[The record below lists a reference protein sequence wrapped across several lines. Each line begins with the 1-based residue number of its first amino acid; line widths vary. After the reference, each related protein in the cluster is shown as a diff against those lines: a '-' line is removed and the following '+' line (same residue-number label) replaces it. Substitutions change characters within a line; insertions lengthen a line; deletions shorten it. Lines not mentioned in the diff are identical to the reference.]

1 LLEWL
6 ELTVPAAPADIE
18 AVADVLR
25 RYSAGGVSIEE
36 PLRPQ
41 GDGVAI
47 DPSRSTLV
55 RAYLRRDER
64 LPSRRRAFRR
74 DLSRLA
80 LSSAL
85 PRLRGR
91 WVREEDW
98 AEAWKRHFH
107 IERIG
112 KRIVVSPRWREYHPR
127 PDEIVIRLDPGMA
140 FGTGQH
146 PTTRMCLLALERHL
160 VAGCRLL
167 DLGTGSGVLAI
178 AAVRLGAGEVVA
190 LDSDELAV
198 AVARDNLAANAVDGR
213 VTVALG
219 SLGGAWPL
227 SDPYRGAF
235 DRLVANISSAA
246 VVELAPELV
255 SSLKK
260 GGIGIAGGIIEERRR
275 DCRDALQDAGAA
287 LVDVMA
293 DGDWRTL
300 IFEA

>member
-1 LLEWL
+1 LEWL
-6 ELTVPAAPADIE
+6 EVTVPAAPDDVE

-36 PLRPQ
+36 PLLSQ
-41 GDGVAI
+41 GDSVSI
-47 DPSRSTLV
+47 DAGRPALV

-64 LPSRRRAFRR
+64 FPSRRRALRR

-80 LSSAL
+80 LDDAL

-107 IERIG
+107 IERVG
-112 KRIVVSPRWREYHPR
+112 RRLVVSPRWREYRSR

-146 PTTRMCLLALERHL
+146 PTTRMCLLALERHVL
-160 VAGCRLL
+160 AGCRLL
-167 DLGTGSGVLAI
+167 DLGTGILAI
-178 AAVRLGAGEVVA
+178 AAAGLGAGEVIA

-213 VTVALG
+213 VMVALG
-219 SLGGAWPL
+219 SLGSAWPL
-227 SDPYRGAF
+227 SDPYHGAF

-246 VVELAPELV
+246 IIELAPELV

-260 GGIGIAGGIIEERRR
+260 GGIGIAGGISDQRCDE
-275 DCRDALQDAGAA
+275 CRQALQEAGADI
-287 LVDVMA
+287 LQIMSE
-293 DGDWRTL
+293 GDWRTL

>member
-1 LLEWL
+1 LEWL
-6 ELTVPAAPADIE
+6 ELTVPAAPADVE
-18 AVADVLR
+18 AVAEVLR
-25 RYSAGGVSIEE
+25 RYSPGGVSIEE
-36 PLRPQ
+36 PLLPQ
-41 GDGVAI
+41 GETVSI
-47 DPSRSTLV
+47 DTSRPALV

-64 LPSRRRAFRR
+64 LPSRRRSLRR

-80 LSSAL
+80 LDVAL

-112 KRIVVSPRWREYHPR
+112 KRIVVSPRWREYRPR

-160 VAGCRLL
+160 LASCRLL
-167 DLGTGSGVLAI
+167 DLGTGSGILAI

-198 AVARDNLAANAVDGR
+198 AVARDNLTANAVDGR

-227 SDPYRGAF
+227 FDPYHRAF

-246 VVELAPELV
+246 VIELAPELV

-260 GGIGIAGGIIEERRR
+260 GGLGIAGGISDQRCDE
-275 DCRDALQDAGAA
+275 CRQALAEVGANI
-287 LVDVMA
+287 VEVMA

>member
-1 LLEWL
+1 LEWL
-6 ELTVPAAPADIE
+6 EVTVPAAPNDIE

-36 PLRPQ
+36 PLLSQ
-41 GDGVAI
+41 GDSVSI
-47 DPSRSTLV
+47 DASRPALV

-64 LPSRRRAFRR
+64 LPSRRRALRR

-80 LSSAL
+80 LDVAL

-112 KRIVVSPRWREYHPR
+112 RRLVVSPRWREYHPR
-127 PDEIVIRLDPGMA
+127 PGEIVIRLDPGMA

-146 PTTRMCLLALERHL
+146 PTTRMCLLALERHVL
-160 VAGCRLL
+160 AGCRLL
-167 DLGTGSGVLAI
+167 DLGAGTGILAI
-178 AAVRLGAGEVVA
+178 AAAGLGAGEVIA
-190 LDSDELAV
+190 LDTDELAV
-198 AVARDNLAANAVDGR
+198 DVTRDNLAANAVDGR

-219 SLGGAWPL
+219 SLGSAWPL

-246 VVELAPELV
+246 VIELAPALV

-260 GGIGIAGGIIEERRR
+260 GGIGIAGGISDRR
-275 DCRDALQDAGAA
+275 CGECWQALQEAGANI
-287 LVDVMA
+287 LQVMSE
-293 DGDWRTL
+293 GDWRTL

>member
-1 LLEWL
+1 LDWL
-6 ELTVPAAPADIE
+6 EVTVPAAPDDVE

-25 RYSAGGVSIEE
+25 RYSPGGVSIEE
-36 PLRPQ
+36 PLRSQ
-41 GDGVAI
+41 GDSVAI
-47 DPSRSTLV
+47 DPGQPALV
-55 RAYLRRDER
+55 KAYLRRDEC
-64 LPSRRRAFRR
+64 LPSRRRALRR

-80 LSSAL
+80 LDVAL

-98 AEAWKRHFH
+98 AESWKRHFQ
-107 IERIG
+107 IERVGRRLI
-112 KRIVVSPRWREYHPR
+112 VSPRWREYHPR

-160 VAGCRLL
+160 LAGCRLL
-167 DLGTGSGVLAI
+167 DLGTGTGILAI
-178 AAVRLGAGEVVA
+178 AAARLGAGEVIA
-190 LDSDELAV
+190 LDTDDLAV

-213 VTVALG
+213 VTVVLG

-246 VVELAPELV
+246 IVELAPELV

-260 GGIGIAGGIIEERRR
+260 GGIGIAGGISDRRCGE
-275 DCRDALQDAGAA
+275 CRQALQEAGAVI
-287 LVDVMA
+287 LQVMSE
-293 DGDWRTL
+293 GDWRTL

>member
-1 LLEWL
+1 LEWL
-6 ELTVPAAPADIE
+6 EVAVPAAPADVE

-25 RYSAGGVSIEE
+25 RYSPGGVSIEE
-36 PLRPQ
+36 PLLPH
-41 GDGVAI
+41 GDTVSI
-47 DPSRSTLV
+47 DPSRPALV

-64 LPSRRRAFRR
+64 LPSRRRSLRR

-80 LSSAL
+80 FASSL

-98 AEAWKRHFH
+98 AGAWKRHFH
-107 IERIG
+107 VERIG
-112 KRIVVSPRWREYHPR
+112 KRIVVSPRWREYRPR

-146 PTTRMCLLALERHL
+146 PTTRMCLLALERHVL
-160 VAGCRLL
+160 AGSRLL
-167 DLGTGSGVLAI
+167 DLGTGSGILSI

-190 LDSDELAV
+190 LDTDDLAV
-198 AVARDNLAANAVDGR
+198 AVARDNLTANAVDGR

-219 SLGGAWPL
+219 SLGGGWPL
-227 SDPYRGAF
+227 SDPYHRAF

-246 VVELAPELV
+246 VIEMAPELV

-260 GGIGIAGGIIEERRR
+260 GGIGIAGGISDQRCDE
-275 DCRDALQDAGAA
+275 CRQALAEAGAA

>member
-1 LLEWL
+1 M
-6 ELTVPAAPADIE
+6 TVPAAPDDVE

-25 RYSAGGVSIEE
+25 RYSSGGVSIEE
-36 PLRPQ
+36 PLLSQ
-41 GDGVAI
+41 GDSVSI
-47 DPSRSTLV
+47 DASRPALV

-64 LPSRRRAFRR
+64 LPSQKRALRR

-80 LSSAL
+80 LDVAL

-91 WVREEDW
+91 WVHEEDW

-107 IERIG
+107 IERVG
-112 KRIVVSPRWREYHPR
+112 RRLVVSPRWREYRSR

-146 PTTRMCLLALERHL
+146 PTTRMCLLALERHVL
-160 VAGCRLL
+160 AGCRLL
-167 DLGTGSGVLAI
+167 DLGTGSGILAI
-178 AAVRLGAGEVVA
+178 AAAGLGAGEVIA
-190 LDSDELAV
+190 LDTDELAV
-198 AVARDNLAANAVDGR
+198 DVARDNLAANAVDGR

-227 SDPYRGAF
+227 SDPYHGAF

-246 VVELAPELV
+246 VIELAPELV

-260 GGIGIAGGIIEERRR
+260 GGIGITGGISDRRCGE
-275 DCRDALQDAGAA
+275 CRQALQEAGANI
-287 LVDVMA
+287 LQVMSE
-293 DGDWRTL
+293 GDWRTL